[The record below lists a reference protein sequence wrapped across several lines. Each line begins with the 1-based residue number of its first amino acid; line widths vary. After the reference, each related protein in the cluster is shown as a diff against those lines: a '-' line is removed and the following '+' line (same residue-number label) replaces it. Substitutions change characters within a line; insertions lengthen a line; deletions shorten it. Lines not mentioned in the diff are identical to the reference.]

1 MSEADKLQELRKMVA
16 ETTRLTIKV
25 ANQVNSQIPAQW
37 TAMGEL
43 RSAVAE
49 LTQDVKV
56 TNQNVVAIGESVK
69 DLRNTVDAYIKGVR
83 NGGGAS

>member
-1 MSEADKLQELRKMVA
+1 MSEADELQELRKMVA
-16 ETTRLTIKV
+16 ETMRLTIKV

-49 LTQDVKV
+49 LTQDVV
-56 TNQNVVAIGESVK
+56 IIGESVK
-69 DLRNTVDAYIKGVR
+69 DLRNTVDAYIRGIR